1 MLENGNEGKEEW
13 RKKKGRPEGMGR
25 KRECTTKDYGNKKE
39 CIINNS
45 GTCSIVQ
52 LFDTVGLQYKN
63 GK

>member
-1 MLENGNEGKEEW
+1 MEMKEKKNGEKRRGDQE
-13 RKKKGRPEGMGR
+13 MGR
-25 KRECTTKDYGNKKE
+25 RRECTTKDYGNKKE